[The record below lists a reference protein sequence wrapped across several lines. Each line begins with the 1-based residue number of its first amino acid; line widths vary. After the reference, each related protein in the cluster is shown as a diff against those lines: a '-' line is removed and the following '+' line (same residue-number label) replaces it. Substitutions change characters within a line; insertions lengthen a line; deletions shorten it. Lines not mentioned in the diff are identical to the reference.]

1 MRPMEAA
8 AQHDLPATRARSH
21 RWQRAVRLLGLG
33 LAGLA
38 LAQLVT
44 AIPQLFGYYSAV
56 CATGCAL
63 TPDDAAALA
72 TWGLAPGQYA
82 LVLILVLLP
91 FTLACAAVGGVIFWQ
106 SARAGTAPP
115 FALLVAFTLTLASLS
130 MPTSQLLDSLY
141 ARRDLWSIAAV
152 GLLALNQVLLV
163 VVLTGLPDGRF
174 APRWLVLPLAL
185 LTVLG
190 VGGAFVLPL
199 LQPAYAS
206 DLRHERLLDGLG
218 VSMALLIVG
227 VQLVKYRR
235 EADHQRRRQI
245 RWCGGA
251 VALIAGSLLLQ
262 QLLVTLLP
270 RHPLVPLGA
279 TVIEALLGLSVPVA
293 IGAAVLRERLWELP
307 VVVSR
312 AVVYALLSS
321 SVVGLYVLLVAG
333 LGSLLHAA
341 DAPLL
346 AALASGTVAL
356 LVLPLRDRLQRAVN
370 RFLYGERDDPY
381 TVVARLGRQLERA
394 GDPQTVLQTMAA
406 SVARALKLPYVAICL
421 HGSSDEAQPL
431 RAGNRIAVAHGVDTG
446 TTVTLP
452 LLYGGEPLG
461 ELRVAPRGDDRALTP
476 RDRELLGALARQAGV
491 AIQAA
496 QLTHELQESR
506 ERLVVAREE
515 ERRRLR
521 RDLHDGIGPTL
532 ASLAQRIDT
541 ASYLVADEPQRT
553 TELLQEVKG
562 QVRTTIAD
570 LRRVVEN
577 LRPPVLDE
585 FGLAAAVRDHLIPA
599 QAHRAL
605 AIQCIAGEPL
615 TPLPAAVEV
624 AAFRIVQEALANV
637 VRHAGARRAE
647 VRLALERPGLLVV
660 EVTDDGRGLPAV
672 RRAGVG
678 LRSMRERA
686 EELGGTLSVNARP
699 QGGTSVRATLPFAQ
713 AQGGVGE

>member
-1 MRPMEAA
+1 MEATS
-8 AQHDLPATRARSH
+8 QLDLPETRARSH
-21 RWQRAVRLLGLG
+21 RWQRAVRLLGIG

-44 AIPQLFGYYSAV
+44 AIPQLYSLYSAV
-56 CATGCAL
+56 CTDGCAL
-63 TPDDAAALA
+63 TPNDAAALA
-72 TWGLAPGQYA
+72 TWGFAPGQYA

-91 FTLACAAVGGVIFWQ
+91 FALASAAVGGVIFWQ
-106 SARAGTAPP
+106 SARVGTVPP
-115 FALLVAFTLTLASLS
+115 FALFVAFTLTLASLS
-130 MPTSQLLDSLY
+130 MPSSQLQDSLL
-141 ARRDLWSIAAV
+141 ARRDFWSSIAV
-152 GLLALNQVLLV
+152 GMLALNQVLLIV
-163 VVLTGLPDGRF
+163 TLMRLPDGRLT
-174 APRWLVLPLAL
+174 PLWLVAPLTL

-199 LQPAYAS
+199 LQPVYAS
-206 DLRHERLLDGLG
+206 DPRHVQLLDAVGM
-218 VSMALLIVG
+218 SIALLIVG

-262 QLLVTLLP
+262 QLLVMLLP
-270 RHPLVPLGA
+270 SHPLVTLGT
-279 TVIEALLGLSVPVA
+279 TVVEALLALSLPVA
-293 IGAAVLRERLWELP
+293 VGVAVLRERLWELP
-307 VVVSR
+307 VVVRR
-312 AVVYALLSS
+312 AVVYALLSA
-321 SVVGLYVLLVAG
+321 SVVGLYVLLVGG
-333 LGSLLHAA
+333 LGSLLQATG
-341 DAPLL
+341 APLL
-346 AALASGTVAL
+346 AALASGVVAL

-370 RFLYGERDDPY
+370 RFFYGERDDPY

-394 GDPQTVLQTMAA
+394 GDPRTVLQTMTK
-406 SVARALKLPYVAICL
+406 SVARALKLPYVAIYL
-421 HGSSDEAQPL
+421 HE
-431 RAGNRIAVAHGVDTG
+431 RAGNRIAVAYGVETG

-452 LLYGGEPLG
+452 LQYGDEALG
-461 ELRVAPRGDDRALTP
+461 ELRVAPRGDDHELTR
-476 RDRELLGALARQAGV
+476 RDRELLGQVARQAGV

-496 QLTHELQESR
+496 QLAHELQQSR

-541 ASYLVADEPQRT
+541 ATYLIADEPERT
-553 TELLQEVKG
+553 TALLQEVKG

-585 FGLAAAVRDHLIPA
+585 WGLVAAVRDHLIPA
-599 QAHRAL
+599 QAHRGL

-624 AAFRIVQEALANV
+624 AAFRIVQEALSNV
-637 VRHAGARRAE
+637 VRHAGAGHAE
-647 VRLALERPGLLVV
+647 VRLTLERPNVLVV
-660 EVTDDGRGLPAV
+660 EVADDGRGLPAV

-686 EELGGTLSVNARP
+686 EELGGTLVVNARP
-699 QGGTSVRATLPFAQ
+699 QGGTVVRATLPFAQ
-713 AQGGVGE
+713 AQDGASEQNEY

>member
-1 MRPMEAA
+1 M
-8 AQHDLPATRARSH
+8 
-21 RWQRAVRLLGLG
+21 RLLGIG

-38 LAQLVT
+38 FAQLVT
-44 AIPQLFGYYSAV
+44 TIPQLYGFYSAV
-56 CATGCAL
+56 CTDGCRL
-63 TPDDAAALA
+63 TPNDAAALA

-91 FTLACAAVGGVIFWQ
+91 FTLACATVGGVIFWQ

-115 FALLVAFTLTLASLS
+115 FALFVAFTLTVASLLT
-130 MPTSQLLDSLY
+130 PTNQLPDSLL
-141 ARRDLWSIAAV
+141 ARRDFWSSTAV
-152 GLLALNQVLLV
+152 GMLALNQVLLIV
-163 VVLTGLPDGRF
+163 TLTGLPDGRLT
-174 APRWLVLPLAL
+174 PLWLVAPLAL

-190 VGGAFVLPL
+190 VGSVFVLPL
-199 LQPAYAS
+199 LQPVYAS
-206 DLRHERLLDGLG
+206 DPRHVQLLDGVG
-218 VSMALLIVG
+218 VSITILIVG

-235 EADHQRRRQI
+235 EADPQRRRQI
-245 RWCGGA
+245 RWSGGA
-251 VALIAGSLLLQ
+251 VGLIAGALLLQ
-262 QLLVTLLP
+262 HLIITLLPSHPLVTLG
-270 RHPLVPLGA
+270 V
-279 TVIEALLGLSVPVA
+279 TVLEALLALSLPVA
-293 IGAAVLRERLWELP
+293 IGASVLRERLWELP

-312 AVVYALLSS
+312 AVVYALLSA
-321 SVVGLYVLLVAG
+321 SVVGLYVLLVGG
-333 LGSLLHAA
+333 LGSLLHSTG
-341 DAPLL
+341 APLL
-346 AALASGTVAL
+346 VALTSGTVAL
-356 LVLPLRDRLQRAVN
+356 LVLPLRDRLQRVVN

-394 GDPQTVLQTMAA
+394 GDPQTVLQTMTE

-421 HGSSDEAQPL
+421 QE
-431 RAGNRIAVAHGVDTG
+431 RAGNRVVVAYGVDMG
-446 TTVTLP
+446 TTVRLP
-452 LLYGGEPLG
+452 LLYGDESLG
-461 ELRVAPRGDDRALTP
+461 ELRVAPRGDDHELTP
-476 RDRELLGALARQAGV
+476 RDRELLGVLARQAGV

-496 QLTHELQESR
+496 QLTHELQLSR

-532 ASLAQRIDT
+532 ASLAQRIDSAT
-541 ASYLVADEPQRT
+541 YLIADEPQRAT
-553 TELLQEVKG
+553 ALLQEVKG

-585 FGLAAAVRDHLIPA
+585 FGLVAAVRDHLIPA
-599 QAHRAL
+599 QAHRGL

-624 AAFRIVQEALANV
+624 AAFRIVQEALSNV
-637 VRHAGARRAE
+637 MRHAGAGHAE
-647 VRLALERPGLLVV
+647 VRLTLERPNVLVV
-660 EVTDDGRGLPAV
+660 EVADDGRGLPAV

-699 QGGTSVRATLPFAQ
+699 RGGTAVRATLPFAQ
-713 AQGGVGE
+713 PQDGASEQNEH